1 MKLVVTIDVEEEGLF
16 SGTYAAERVS
26 ASNVAGLG
34 RLDSMFRDLGIRP
47 TLLVSYQAAEDSV
60 HRDLIAELSERWEG
74 EIGAHLHHWNTPP
87 VVPLPYPDPVPSAL
101 IPEEILAAK
110 LDNLLE
116 RLRGM
121 GANPV
126 SFRMGRFNLGSKML
140 GIITR
145 QGISVDSSMAPMRS
159 YYGGPACLAA
169 PTDPYFPDP
178 ENPCKPGQSEVLE
191 VPITIVPI
199 LPKLGNLLEGIE
211 SAGYLPRRATSWL
224 AMNMGSLP
232 AQPFLTGLNRLKAA
246 VRLHRLRGGR
256 VVTLFFH
263 SSELVPGFSPQN
275 KTEADVDRF
284 LLKLERYLSWLVTEM
299 HAQPR
304 TLAGFAKEFREEVS
318 GRTSIPGGRGLSHSE
333 PAIPGQ

>member
-16 SGTYAAERVS
+16 NGTYAADRVT
-26 ASNVAGLG
+26 ASNVVGLG
-34 RLDSMFRDLGIRP
+34 RLDSLFRNLGIRP
-47 TLLVSYQAAEDSV
+47 TLLVSYQAAEDQAHS
-60 HRDLIAELSERWEG
+60 DLIAELAERWEG

-87 VVPLPYPDPVPSAL
+87 VVPLPHPDPVPSEL

-110 LDNLLE
+110 LDNLLD

-121 GANPV
+121 GATPV
-126 SFRMGRFNLGSKML
+126 SFRMGRFNLGPKML
-140 GIITR
+140 GIISSR
-145 QGISVDSSMAPMRS
+145 GISVDSSIAPMRS
-159 YYGGPACLAA
+159 YYGGPAHLAA

-178 ENPCKPGQSEVLE
+178 ENPCKPGESEILE

-211 SAGYLPRRATSWL
+211 SAAYLPRKATSWF

-256 VVTLFFH
+256 VVTIFFH
-263 SSELVPGFSPQN
+263 SSELVRGFSPQN

-299 HAQPR
+299 HVEPQ
-304 TLAGFAKEFREEVS
+304 TLAGLANGFREATA
-318 GRTSIPGGRGLSHSE
+318 GRTSISGRCPVSHGE
-333 PAIPGQ
+333 PANLRQ